1 MPTRPNNESLLI
13 SALINTGDV
22 TQAVG
27 LGLTPEMLVKHRAE
41 YNFVMSY
48 RILYGGAHPSHH
60 AVLAK
65 FPDFPHREDATDVR
79 FAVDEIMAEYTKREL
94 VKSVSAAAIH
104 LQADDIEM
112 AMEALHGFSVPI
124 VRRPQINV
132 LKDKSFLDDY
142 GKPIEAISVPH
153 RTPMSVTGGMRE
165 GDLWYVAARLGQGKT
180 WTLLSYAA
188 EALLD
193 GKNVK
198 IYSLEMHKTQ
208 IEVRLHVILAQ
219 ALGMTPNHVE
229 MRDQIF
235 PREKY
240 QEILERI
247 DEQVPGTLHIH
258 DPGQAKVTPALV
270 AANAKDYD
278 LSVIDYIGLMSA
290 SNGSAG
296 VEDWRVAA
304 SISNQLK
311 AAALANQT
319 RILVASQINRSGDTT
334 GWKPPKTVN
343 LSQTDAIGQDA
354 DVVITHKQYSRTTMV
369 YGMEKNRHGAAGMYF
384 WSRFL
389 PNEGKFNEIT
399 REQADQAKAADDE

>member
-1 MPTRPNNESLLI
+1 
-13 SALINTGDV
+13 
-22 TQAVG
+22 
-27 LGLTPEMLVKHRAE
+27 
-41 YNFVMSY
+41 
-48 RILYGGAHPSHH
+48 
-60 AVLAK
+60 
-65 FPDFPHREDATDVR
+65 
-79 FAVDEIMAEYTKREL
+79 
-94 VKSVSAAAIH
+94 
-104 LQADDIEM
+104 
-112 AMEALHGFSVPI
+112 
-124 VRRPQINV
+124 
-132 LKDKSFLDDY
+132 
-142 GKPIEAISVPH
+142 
-153 RTPMSVTGGMRE
+153 MSVTGGMRE